1 VTLEIGDAS
10 PEAGDDVE
18 IRQVRSR
25 DQSQG
30 GKAGFAVQPGMA
42 QGNGGKC
49 MGEVIHGT
57 IENLKLEIGNS
68 KTANLQPKLRN
79 RNRKI

>member
-1 VTLEIGDAS
+1 
-10 PEAGDDVE
+10 
-18 IRQVRSR
+18 
-25 DQSQG
+25 
-30 GKAGFAVQPGMA
+30 VQPGMA